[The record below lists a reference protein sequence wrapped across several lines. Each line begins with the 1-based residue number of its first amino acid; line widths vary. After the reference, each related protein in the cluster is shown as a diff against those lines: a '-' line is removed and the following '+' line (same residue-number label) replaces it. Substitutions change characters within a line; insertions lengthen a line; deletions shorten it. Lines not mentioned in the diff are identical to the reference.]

1 MFFIDIM
8 LAGGGLMVKYPSG
21 SLAAFRKTANKPKIR
36 SVYQHKKSVS
46 FSDRGMTLEQQI
58 NESNKYYLE
67 EEIAV
72 VHKKPTPIQIVKV
85 DYPKRS
91 KAIIRE
97 AYFRQA
103 STTDYNGVYQG
114 YYLDFEAKETRN
126 KTNFP
131 LKNFHEHQIFHLDA
145 CLKQQG
151 ICFTIIGFTSLKRY
165 FVTPA
170 SFVIKSWKTKNK
182 SSMTLQEI
190 EEHSIEIKSS
200 FRPTLPYLTAV
211 DHFIADRNVEN
222 GK

>member
-1 MFFIDIM
+1 
-8 LAGGGLMVKYPSG
+8 MVKYPSG
-21 SLAAFRKTANKPKIR
+21 SLAAFRKPVKKTENKLHR
-36 SVYQHKKSVS
+36 SYTHKKGVN

-58 NESNKYYLE
+58 NESNKYYLN

-91 KAIIRE
+91 RAVIRE

-103 STTDYNGVYQG
+103 STTDYNGVYRG

-131 LKNFHEHQIFHLDA
+131 LKNFHEHQIFHLDE

-151 ICFTIIGFTSLKRY
+151 ICFTIIRFASLERY

-170 SFVIKSWKTKNK
+170 SFVIRSWKDKDK
-182 SSMTLQEI
+182 SSMTLEEI
-190 EEHSIEIKSS
+190 EENSYEIKSG
-200 FRPTLPYLTAV
+200 FRPTLPYLKAV
-211 DHFIADRNVEN
+211 DNFIADRKRE
-222 GK
+222 